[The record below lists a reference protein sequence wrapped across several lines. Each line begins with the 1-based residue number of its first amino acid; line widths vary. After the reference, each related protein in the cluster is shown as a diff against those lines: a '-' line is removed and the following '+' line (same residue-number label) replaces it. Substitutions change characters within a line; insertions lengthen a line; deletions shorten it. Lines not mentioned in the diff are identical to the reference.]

1 MLFKL
6 AMVPQVL
13 SYHLLQGQGH
23 KMILIP
29 LLYKLQTVRTY
40 LDLQKLGQT
49 ILFLV
54 VPIVRFGYT
63 VSQRTMQ
70 LFTITE

>member
-6 AMVPQVL
+6 AQVPQVL
-13 SYHLLQGQGH
+13 SYHLLQGLGH

-40 LDLQKLGQT
+40 LDLQKLGYNN
-49 ILFLV
+49 
-54 VPIVRFGYT
+54 IVFSAPNSGGYT
-63 VSQRTMQ
+63 LSQPTMQ
-70 LFTITE
+70 LFLQF

>member
-6 AMVPQVL
+6 ALVPQVL

-40 LDLQKLGQT
+40 LDLQEVGT
-49 ILFLV
+49 NN
-54 VPIVRFGYT
+54 IVFSVTSIQVEIRL
-63 VSQRTMQ
+63 SQPKSNVRG
-70 LFTITE
+70 I